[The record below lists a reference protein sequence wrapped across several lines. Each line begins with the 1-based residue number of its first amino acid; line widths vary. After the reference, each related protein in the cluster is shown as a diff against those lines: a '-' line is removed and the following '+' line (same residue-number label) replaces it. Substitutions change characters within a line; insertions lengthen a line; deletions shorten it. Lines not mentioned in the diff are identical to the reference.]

1 MMLGVGWAL
10 LDARIGENRT
20 HKHIAHQVSLALDD
34 RVSIGNGQTMALRCG
49 EAALIPA
56 GTVHRV
62 GPSGAML
69 RNLYVDPLFRG
80 QRDIAQTAGPKR
92 LPATEA
98 AALALVRSGGDA
110 RKWVADFLQRK
121 SSGWIDHRLHSALGC
136 VEPGASPARLAEA
149 VGVSTTRLREITVRD
164 FGVPTTKLLQWLQ
177 IQRAIEGLD
186 QSHSL
191 ASAAAAGGFSDQAHF
206 TRRLVEWFGVTPSL
220 GLAKIEII
228 IVR

>member
-1 MMLGVGWAL
+1 MLLGVGWAV
-10 LDARIGENRT
+10 LDARIGENRP
-20 HKHIAHQVSLALDD
+20 HRHLAHQVSLALAD
-34 RVSIGNGQTMALRCG
+34 RVSIGNSRSIDLRRG

-56 GTVHRV
+56 GTVHRL
-62 GPSGAML
+62 GPPGAML
-69 RNLYVDPLFRG
+69 RNLYVDPLFNGEREIPSQG
-80 QRDIAQTAGPKR
+80 NMKR
-92 LPATEA
+92 LPAAEA
-98 AALALVRSGGDA
+98 GSLAMVRSGGDA
-110 RKWVADFLQRK
+110 RQWVEDFLQLKKAGR
-121 SSGWIDHRLHSALGC
+121 IDHRLHSALGC

-191 ASAAAAGGFSDQAHF
+191 AAAAAAGGFSDQAHF